1 VIRTIRLTFADI
13 YEANAL
19 LTVDDE
25 RGWPSDVE
33 CREPKAMINAV
44 ALDHR
49 TIRIDEDRQS
59 KTVGPVVI
67 GHFLGALADD
77 HQYLSP

>member
-1 VIRTIRLTFADI
+1 MIRTIRLTLANV

-19 LTVDDE
+19 LTVHDE

-33 CREPKAMINAV
+33 GREPKPMINAV

-49 TIRIDEDRQS
+49 TIGIDEDRQR
-59 KTVGPVVI
+59 KAAGTVII

-77 HQYLSP
+77 HQDLGS